1 MLRRIFLTRFSS
13 KKALYQKLYNLLGF
27 YPGKISLYEI
37 ALTHHSYKH
46 NHQRVDKINNNER
59 LEFLGDSVLGF
70 IIAEKLY
77 NLFPYN
83 NEGFLTEMRSKVVS
97 RQKLNYLGKKMGLQ
111 QLIKYDKVLSNNQ
124 TFMDTICGN
133 ALEALVGAIYVD
145 KGFSFTRKFILN
157 KIVGLHI
164 DIKALVEDEIS
175 YKAKLV
181 KWGQKERKKV
191 EFVVKDMSVLNKRK
205 FFEIAIVVD
214 GEEKVVVRNHSKK
227 IAEEQA
233 SERACTMLSI

>member
-1 MLRRIFLTRFSS
+1 MLKRIFFTKFSS
-13 KKALYQKLYNLLGF
+13 KKVLYQKLYNVLGF
-27 YPGKISLYEI
+27 FPDKISLYEI

-46 NHQRVDKINNNER
+46 NHQRADKINNNER
-59 LEFLGDSVLGF
+59 LEFLGDAVLGF

-111 QLIKYDKVLSNNQ
+111 QLIQFDKVLANNQ

-133 ALEALVGAIYVD
+133 ALEAIVGAIYVD
-145 KGFSFTRKFILN
+145 KGFNFTRTFILN

-191 EFVVKDMSVLNKRK
+191 EFVIKDMSILNKRK
-205 FFEIAIVVD
+205 FFEIAIMID
-214 GEEKVVVRNHSKK
+214 GEEKIVSRNHSKK

-233 SERACTMLSI
+233 SEKACALLFI

>member
-1 MLRRIFLTRFSS
+1 MLRRIYCLKFSRNR
-13 KKALYQKLYNLLGF
+13 ALYQKLYNVLGF
-27 YPGKISLYEI
+27 CPSRLSLYEI

-46 NHQRVDKINNNER
+46 NHRKVDKQNNNER

-77 NLFPYN
+77 NLFPYK

-111 QLIKYDKVLSNNQ
+111 QLIKFDKVLAYNN
-124 TFMDTICGN
+124 TFMETICGN
-133 ALEALVGAIYVD
+133 ALEALIGAIYLD
-145 KGFSFTRKFILN
+145 KGFKFTQYFILN
-157 KIVGLHI
+157 KMIGLHI
-164 DIKALVEDEIS
+164 DIKALVEDELS
-175 YKAKLV
+175 YKARLV

-191 EFVVKDMSVLNKRK
+191 NFVIKNMEMVNKRK
-205 FFEIAIVVD
+205 LYEVAIMVD
-214 GEEKVVVRNHSKK
+214 EEEVMVTRNHSKK

-233 SERACTMLSI
+233 SERLCVLMSI